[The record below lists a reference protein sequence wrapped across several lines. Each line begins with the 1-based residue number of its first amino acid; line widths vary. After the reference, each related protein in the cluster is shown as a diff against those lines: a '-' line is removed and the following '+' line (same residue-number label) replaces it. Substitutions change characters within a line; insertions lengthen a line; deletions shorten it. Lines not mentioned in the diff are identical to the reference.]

1 MTGVLPMAARV
12 PFGASPVRGLDDRDR
27 DAVLE
32 LCAHDPV
39 ANVFVSSRVMAVG
52 ADPSRLGGQLWGY
65 HRGRRLVSACWA
77 GANVVPVQVVP
88 AAVDAFADRLA
99 RTGRRC
105 SSIVGSADAVNALW
119 DRLAPRWGAA
129 RDVRPDQPLL
139 AIDADPLVTPDPGV
153 RPATRADL
161 DLLVPASVAMFT
173 EEVGYSPVAGD
184 GGLAYRRRVEETVD
198 AGRYF
203 ASFEEVAGHREVVF
217 KAELGAVAP
226 GVVQVQGV
234 WVHPDHRGRGLSAPG
249 VAAVVAAVRA
259 RGMGV
264 TSLYVN
270 DFNARAIKAY
280 HEVGFTQVGTF
291 ATVLF

>member
-1 MTGVLPMAARV
+1 MTGVLPMVSRLAPRG
-12 PFGASPVRGLDDRDR
+12 PSVRALDDRDR

-39 ANVFVSSRVMAVG
+39 ANVFVSSRVLAVG
-52 ADPSRLGGQLWGY
+52 ADPSRLGGRLWGY
-65 HRGRRLVSACWA
+65 HEGGRLVSACWA

-88 AAVDAFADRLA
+88 AAVGPLAERLA
-99 RTGRRC
+99 ATGRRC
-105 SSIVGSADAVNALW
+105 SSIVGSADAVNPLW
-119 DRLAPRWGAA
+119 ERLAPRWGAA

-139 AIDADPLVTPDPGV
+139 AIDADPLIAPDPGV

-203 ASFEEVAGHREVVF
+203 ASFEQVAGEREVVF
-217 KAELGAVAP
+217 KAELGAVSP

-259 RGMGV
+259 RGMGT

-270 DFNARAIKAY
+270 GFNGRAIKAY
-280 HEVGFTQVGTF
+280 REVGFEQVGTF